1 MSGMTRR
8 ITIVDVAK
16 QADVSISSVSSA
28 INGRNEVSEETRRR
42 IMAVADDMGWVP
54 SLRGRSL
61 SGKRAFA
68 VGLMVQR
75 PPEILSADPFFAGF
89 ISGVE
94 TVLEPRGQALV
105 LQMTADARSSQERYR
120 HFAREHRVDGVFL
133 DGIVVDDPRIKLLEQ
148 LKLPTVAINPDDDQL
163 TFPSVRQDYRH
174 GIEQV
179 VRHLLDL
186 GHRHI
191 AHISGAVEFVHSRQ
205 RQEAW
210 EQVLSEAGVEPG
222 PVFTG
227 DFTFLSGM
235 AAADSLLARDSRPT
249 AVVCANDL
257 MAIGFMARAADR
269 GVDVPREVSVTGYDG
284 NEMGN
289 FLRPSLTTVRTSPS
303 LIGQEAARLLL
314 DVIDGKKVSDVT
326 IAPAELVV
334 RQSTAPVSG

>member
-1 MSGMTRR
+1 
-8 ITIVDVAK
+8 
-16 QADVSISSVSSA
+16 
-28 INGRNEVSEETRRR
+28 
-42 IMAVADDMGWVP
+42 
-54 SLRGRSL
+54 
-61 SGKRAFA
+61 
-68 VGLMVQR
+68 MVQR
-75 PPEILSADPFFAGF
+75 PPDVLSADPFFASF

-105 LQMTADARSSQERYR
+105 LQMTSDAQSSQERYR

-133 DGIVVDDPRIKLLEQ
+133 DGIVVDDPRIRLLEQ
-148 LKLPTVAINPDDDQL
+148 LKMPTVAINPDNAQR

-179 VRHLLDL
+179 VRHLLAL

-191 AHISGAVEFVHSRQ
+191 AHVSGAAEFVHSRQ
-205 RQEAW
+205 RQTAW
-210 EQVLSEAGVEPG
+210 EQVLREAGVEPG

-235 AAADSLLARDSRPT
+235 AAADSLLGSDSQPT

-257 MAIGFMARAADR
+257 MAIGFTARAADL
-269 GVDVPREVSVTGYDG
+269 GVNVPREVSVTGYDG

-314 DVIDGKKVSDVT
+314 DVIDGKEVSDVT
-326 IAPAELVV
+326 IEPAELVV
-334 RQSTAPVSG
+334 RQSTAPAAR